1 MTAGFPSPSPSSFQP
16 QHPNKTFLDEKSY
29 NAALR
34 DDIAAILNIHIRLA
48 TAIHLLHGELNDFG
62 DGLSNLVELGSG
74 RTVPLFDMIGQ
85 QFDSMYGQPRR
96 HFVSRSLLRSCLGFA
111 IPCQTAP
118 RVSAGGGDACCLALI
133 AAFWSMLCHVNR

>member
-1 MTAGFPSPSPSSFQP
+1 MTAGSPSPSPFQP
-16 QHPNKTFLDEKSY
+16 LHPDKTFLDEKSY

-34 DDIAAILNIHIRLA
+34 EDIAAILNIHIRLA

-85 QFDSMYGQPRR
+85 QFDSMYGRPRR
-96 HFVSRSLLRSCLGFA
+96 HRVSRSPLRSCLGLQFRA
-111 IPCQTAP
+111 RPH
-118 RVSAGGGDACCLALI
+118 RVSRGGGGRLLPRADRCILVNAL
-133 AAFWSMLCHVNR
+133 LCHVNR